1 MLINR
6 KRGVTDNMRE
16 KKLDLVWL
24 LWQEKRF
31 LVGGKGNKFEFS
43 QESPNIRLKK
53 H

>member
-6 KRGVTDNMRE
+6 KRGVTDNMRK
-16 KKLDLVWL
+16 KKLDLVWS

-31 LVGGKGNKFEFS
+31 RVGGKGNQFEFV